1 MADDPNVP
9 VQAEAEINA
18 DNAELNA
25 IAIDDFAAIVYL
37 TAPEADQTQK
47 VLLPIGCVIHIN
59 QANHP

>member
-1 MADDPNVP
+1 